1 MRQPYPWKH
10 QLYAT
15 APTILVILLALFV
28 FQSERKLEVFFAV
41 FRQDHPLLTWC
52 VNFITDWGNPV
63 LYTVYACLLIRGIA
77 RRENRL
83 DYRFALSYAIALA
96 LTLSIVYL
104 FKGTIGRARPY
115 LEPEFRRNSW
125 IDDYH
130 SFPSGHTTE
139 AIISAAPLAMR
150 ARRDG
155 PALLLGVAAALV
167 AGSRAYLG
175 MHYLSDILGGIVMG
189 SIGAGPTWWLYTGS
203 LWRAKNAHKGE

>member
-1 MRQPYPWKH
+1 MRQPYPWKQ

-15 APTILVILLALFV
+15 APTILLVLLALLV
-28 FQSERKLEVFFAV
+28 FQSERNLEVFFAV

-52 VNFITDWGNPV
+52 ITFITDWGNPV
-63 LYTVYACLLIRGIA
+63 FYTFYACMLVRGLIW
-77 RRENRL
+77 REQRL
-83 DYRFALSYAIALA
+83 DYRFALSYAIAFA
-96 LTLSIVYL
+96 FTLSTVYL

-115 LEPEFRRNSW
+115 LEHEFRRNSW

-155 PALLLGVAAALV
+155 HALLLGVAAALV

-189 SIGAGPTWWLYTGS
+189 SFGAGLTWWLYTGS
-203 LWRAKNAHKGE
+203 LWRAENSNTGE